1 GSCASARG
9 GCRDSRP
16 TPTATSCSRWT
27 GSSAATVPS
36 SPIPRGTCCGCGGG
50 DPAAQRVVA
59 PAPRVDSPGAS
70 APTTRCGTYGASSAA
85 ISSAVSSRSS
95 APSAPSMCEDTCCS
109 APSNSPPG
117 KWNSSSKNSAAG
129 VPVSFTCGRSCRRDL
144 LPLTLPLLAFFAL
157 LLFPPFLGFPL
168 LAFLP

>member
-1 GSCASARG
+1 ACASARG

-59 PAPRVDSPGAS
+59 PAPRVDSPGAN

-109 APSNSPPG
+109 APLELASR
-117 KWNSSSKNSAAG
+117 K
-129 VPVSFTCGRSCRRDL
+129 VEQFVEELCGRSAGQLHLRKV
-144 LPLTLPLLAFFAL
+144 LPPGPAASDAPSPRVLRAPAVPAVPGLSAPRV
-157 LLFPPFLGFPL
+157 P
-168 LAFLP
+168 